1 MTDMRGLLLGAAAGG
16 LAVAAVPLVWRWV
29 RRTSRTQV
37 HRINQ

>member
-1 MTDMRGLLLGAAAGG
+1 MRRLLLGAAAGG
-16 LAVAAVPLVWRWV
+16 PAVAAVALMWRWV

>member
-1 MTDMRGLLLGAAAGG
+1 MRRLLLGAAAGG
-16 LAVAAVPLVWRWV
+16 LAVASVPLMWRWV